1 MNTEQIL
8 EITGTLV
15 GLVYLWQEYRA
26 SIYLWITGTIM
37 PAIYIYV
44 YYKAGLYADFGLQ
57 IYYLL
62 AAVYGLIVWKFGP
75 RIRSWCGVEAKEKVE
90 QPIARCPLRAWPLQ
104 AAAFVLLYAA
114 ILYVLKTFTDS
125 TVPYWDSFVNA
136 LSIIGL
142 WQLSR
147 KYIEQWFTWIVVD
160 VACSVLY
167 VYKGLYPTAGL
178 YFLYA
183 VIAVFGYLKW
193 KRMMKSA

>member
-1 MNTEQIL
+1 MNPEQIL
-8 EITGTLV
+8 EIIGTLV
-15 GLVYLWQEYRA
+15 GLIYLWQEYKA

-37 PAIYIYV
+37 PAIYIFV

-62 AAVYGLIVWKFGP
+62 AALYGLIVWKFGP
-75 RIRSWCGVEAKEKVE
+75 KMKTATKKEL
-90 QPIARCPLRAWPLQ
+90 PITHCPPKTWPMQ
-104 AAAFVLLYAA
+104 GIVFMVVYAA
-114 ILYVLKTFTDS
+114 ILLILKNFTDS

-136 LSIIGL
+136 LSILGL

-160 VACSVLY
+160 VVCSALY
-167 VYKGLYPTAGL
+167 VYKGLYLTSGL

-183 VIAVFGYLKW
+183 VIAVFGYMKW
-193 KRMMKSA
+193 KRLMQ